1 MKAGGLNKWLS
12 KRYAGTRL
20 GRVLTIR
27 LRHLE
32 LGNALVLQWLGLN
45 TFIAVPWV
53 QSLVRQLKIPQTM
66 QQGQKKKKTFG
77 FHLLGHRWPTI
88 LKLRSDRMDPSFK
101 YILLL
106 GEILSNII
114 LIITSKSPT
123 PPGFPPE
130 LSSLAACFLLG
141 HSRLKFS
148 MSRPAVIIL
157 PPDSLLL
164 CY

>member
-66 QQGQKKKKTFG
+66 QQGQKKKKR
-77 FHLLGHRWPTI
+77 HLDFI
-88 LKLRSDRMDPSFK
+88 F
-101 YILLL
+101 
-106 GEILSNII
+106 
-114 LIITSKSPT
+114 
-123 PPGFPPE
+123 
-130 LSSLAACFLLG
+130 
-141 HSRLKFS
+141 
-148 MSRPAVIIL
+148 
-157 PPDSLLL
+157 
-164 CY
+164 